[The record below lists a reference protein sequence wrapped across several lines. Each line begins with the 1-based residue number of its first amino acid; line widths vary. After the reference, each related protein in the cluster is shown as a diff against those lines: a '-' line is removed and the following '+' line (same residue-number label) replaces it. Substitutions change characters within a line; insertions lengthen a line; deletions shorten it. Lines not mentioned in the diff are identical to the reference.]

1 MSILET
7 NLWLAAIPIAV
18 FLIMYYNSGDPK
30 P

>member
-18 FLIMYYNSGDPK
+18 FLIMYYNSGDGV
-30 P
+30 